1 MFSRLQSWFGNGWQG
16 IASLLITAFCV
27 FLSLSIHE
35 FAHGFAAYKLGD
47 HTAKNM
53 GRLSLSPRHHLDPI
67 GALCLFLFGFGWA
80 NPVPVN
86 PRNFDKV
93 KMKTGMVIT
102 SLAGPLANLLVAFVS
117 MLLIAIFFG
126 NGVSNVPMFVI
137 NILLSSLVSL
147 NVSLAVFNLIPIPPL
162 DGYKILSAVLP
173 PRYYFKLMQ
182 YERFGFIALLLIIYL
197 PIFNSLLSG
206 AVYGIIR
213 FFSFILSF
221 LPF

>member
-1 MFSRLQSWFGNGWQG
+1 MFSRLQNWFGNGWQG

-27 FLSLSIHE
+27 CLSLSVRE
-35 FAHGFAAYKLGD
+35 VAHGWAAHLLGD
-47 HTAKNM
+47 DTAKNS
-53 GRLSLSPRHHLDPI
+53 GRLSLNPRQHLDPI

-102 SLAGPLANLLVAFVS
+102 SLAGPLANLVVAFVS
-117 MLLIAIFFG
+117 MLLTQILFK
-126 NGVSNVPMFVI
+126 NGINSVPMLVI
-137 NILLSSLVSL
+137 YILLSALTTL
-147 NVSLAVFNLIPIPPL
+147 NISLAVFNFIPIPPL
-162 DGYKILSAVLP
+162 DGYKVLSAVLP

-182 YERFGFIALLLIIYL
+182 YERYGFIALLLIIYL
-197 PIFNSLLSG
+197 PIFNSLLSS
-206 AVYGIIR
+206 AVYGIMR
-213 FFSFILSF
+213 FFGFILNF